1 MRTHVLSWGLSCGAL
16 LGCGD
21 AASDDGDTTGGGSAS
36 ASTASDTAVPTTTS
50 VTQGPSTTVDPSGP
64 STASADDGSDGSSDP
79 SGASSGA
86 SSGDTGEA
94 GRDYSNDRSKFF
106 GDARCDVA
114 DVLLCDSFEDGA
126 LDEGVWQPSGDVSV
140 DPAKGARGSGSLHV
154 HAEQNAFAYVRE
166 TTTFPAPN
174 NTYYGR
180 MFVWIDALPV
190 SPDWSHWTL
199 VGAVGSGEP
208 GEIRVGGQLNRFVGK
223 NLFGIGSDGGP
234 TGDWT
239 NLDDDPAGAP
249 LQVVVQDWVCVEW
262 MHDGANDVTSFWW
275 DADEHPSLG
284 TTATSHGGNADAQYV
299 MPEFESVWVG
309 WWLYQ
314 GGPTPD
320 HYDVW
325 IDEVAI
331 DGTRIGCIY

>member
-1 MRTHVLSWGLSCGAL
+1 MRTSTRSCGL
-16 LGCGD
+16 LCLSLFACGD
-21 AASDDGDTTGGGSAS
+21 AGDASSTDDTTAASGETGSTLPTTS
-36 ASTASDTAVPTTTS
+36 APTTTS
-50 VTQGPSTTVDPSGP
+50 AGVTGDPSTTVDATSP
-64 STASADDGSDGSSDP
+64 TTNADGSESEASGAGSSD
-79 SGASSGA
+79 
-86 SSGDTGEA
+86 TGEE
-94 GRDYSNDRSKFF
+94 GRDYSPDRTKFF
-106 GDARCDVA
+106 GEPRCDVA
-114 DVLLCDSFEDGA
+114 DVLLCDSFEEAA
-126 LDEGVWQPSGDVSV
+126 LDEAVWQPSGDVSI
-140 DPAKGARGSGSLHV
+140 DLAKGARGSGSLHV
-154 HAEQNAFAYVRE
+154 HAEQNAFSYVRE
-166 TTTFPAPN
+166 TVTFPAPD

-208 GEIRVGGQLNRFVGK
+208 GEIRVGGQLNRFAGI

-249 LQVVVQDWVCVEW
+249 LEVVVQDWVCIEW
-262 MHDGANDVTSFWW
+262 MHDGANDATSFWW
-275 DADEHPSLG
+275 DAVEHPSLA
-284 TTATSHGGNADAQYV
+284 TTATSHGGEQAAEYR
-299 MPEFESVWVG
+299 MPEFESVWIG

-331 DGTRIGCIY
+331 DATRVGCIY